1 MSELFIYPKKGDV
14 TRFPLK
20 KEKISLGRSAD
31 NDIYIPDPFCSGHHA
46 FIYPTEEGYVV
57 RDNSSKNGTFLN
69 GKAVQAETK
78 LKKGDEVLIGST
90 RIFFDKEVS
99 TNVEVM
105 DAPSSSANV
114 NSIVHLKE
122 ILEKP
127 DIDTT
132 IKAATTTAAPFEIE
146 KIRADHKAYSV
157 LSKVSQALILHKPL
171 SELLEIIMDL
181 ISENL
186 PMDRGIMML
195 KEGNPPQLIPKV
207 VRVNNKRLEN
217 QKIQVSQSI
226 VNLAMEKH
234 SSILTSDAQADTRF
248 KAMES
253 IIRSNIH
260 SAMCIPLW
268 NNKEIIGIIYSD
280 RILNLEKFNDEDLR
294 LMTLLANLAAVKI
307 ENAKLIEQAIEK
319 EKMEKE
325 LALASQIQKDFLPK
339 ENPTCE
345 NFDVAGSNIPCYQV
359 GGDYYDFIEI
369 DACRLGIVIADVS
382 GKGVSASL
390 LMASLRAALHSEIHP
405 LYVLE
410 EMASKLNDFVH
421 RSSASN
427 SFITFFFCELN
438 RDSGDLVYINAG
450 HNPPLILKKKGAIQ
464 RLKSSGLCLGMFPS
478 STYKIDKVTLDP
490 GDLLLLFTDGITE
503 SRNKKGEEFTEE
515 RLIDLVKK
523 HSKLSA
529 EDLINKIHETLD
541 DFTKGADPMD
551 DMTVLA
557 LKKTQ

>member
-1 MSELFIYPKKGDV
+1 MSELFIYPKKGEV
-14 TRFPLK
+14 VRFPLREK
-20 KEKISLGRSAD
+20 KISLGRSSD
-31 NDIYIPDPFCSGHHA
+31 NDIYVPDPFCSGHHA
-46 FIYPTEEGYVV
+46 FIYQTEEGYVV
-57 RDNSSKNGTFLN
+57 RDNASKNGTFLN

-78 LKKGDEVLIGST
+78 LKKGDEILIGST

-105 DAPSSSANV
+105 DSPSSSANV
-114 NSIVHLKE
+114 NSIIHLKE

-132 IKAATTTAAPFEIE
+132 IKTATTTASPFEIE
-146 KIRADHKAYSV
+146 RIKADHKAYSV

-181 ISENL
+181 INDHL
-186 PMDRGIMML
+186 PMDRGILML

-207 VRVNNKRLEN
+207 VRINNKRLEK

-226 VNLAMEKH
+226 INLAMDKH

-253 IIRSNIH
+253 IIKSNIH

-280 RILNLEKFNDEDLR
+280 RILNLERFSEEDLR
-294 LMTLLANLAAVKI
+294 LLTLLANLAAVKI
-307 ENAKLIEQAIEK
+307 ENAGLIEQAIEK

-339 ENPTCE
+339 ENPTCD
-345 NFDVAGSNIPCYQV
+345 NFDIAGSNIPCYQV

-369 DACRLGIVIADVS
+369 DSCRLGIVIADVS

-410 EMASKLNDFVH
+410 EMAGKLNNFVH
-421 RSSASN
+421 RSSASS
-427 SFITFFFCELN
+427 SFITFFFSELN
-438 RDSGDLVYINAG
+438 RENGDLIYVNAG
-450 HNPPLILKKKGAIQ
+450 HNPPLILKKKGPVQ
-464 RLKSSGLCLGMFPS
+464 RLESSGLCLGMFPS
-478 STYKIDKVTLDP
+478 STYKIGKTTLES
-490 GDLLLLFTDGITE
+490 GDLALLFTDGITE
-503 SRNKKGEEFTEE
+503 SRNKDNEEFTEE
-515 RLIDLVKK
+515 RLINLVKK
-523 HSKLSA
+523 HGKLNTQ
-529 EDLINKIHETLD
+529 DLIDKIHETLD
-541 DFTKGADPMD
+541 SFTKGADPMD
-551 DMTVLA
+551 DMTVIA
-557 LKKTQ
+557 IKRTK